1 MYLCQFFLQLL
12 TVLLRAQ
19 IKSCST
25 LNFFQSRA
33 LAGIFSVQGNYINNF
48 TKTGGSSEEDSLP
61 ALSSLSPTSSSTVS
75 SIEASDT
82 SLTSQTS
89 SVPEAATPNLHT
101 GGKREGRVG
110 LFREPTD
117 SRRKQQHS
125 QQNISVGK
133 N

>member
-1 MYLCQFFLQLL
+1 MYLCQFFPA
-12 TVLLRAQ
+12 VVN
-19 IKSCST
+19 SST
-25 LNFFQSRA
+25 TSSNKKLFNTYFFQSRA